1 MKGFFKTVLAS
12 LVGLVLFFILLVMFA
27 GVIISG
33 QEAPKPLED
42 NTLLV
47 VNLSVPISDKAPR
60 QKFSDVI
67 GGAIQK
73 KETGQQSLRT
83 VVRAIRKAA
92 KNEHISAL
100 YLKGSVV
107 RKDYSSGWAALKEV
121 REAIAAFRESGKPV
135 ITWQE
140 GLDEETLY
148 VVSPADEIV
157 LNPLGLLEFNGFA
170 AEVKY
175 YRQAFEKYGIDVQVT
190 RVGKYKSA
198 VEPFLLDHMSA
209 ENREQLNT
217 LLNDMFSEVVTG
229 IASSRNLKADDLYS
243 LAQNEAVIPARE
255 ALARGFVTKVDYY
268 DVVLDRL
275 RELTG
280 TEAGEDVERLVGASD
295 FLASVEKDAE
305 GKDKLVVIYA
315 EGDIISGDDEDQVGG
330 TYISRLLRKARED
343 ENVKAVVLRVNSPGG
358 SADASDIIQRET
370 ILLKKEKPL
379 IVSMGTVA
387 ASGGYWI
394 SAYGDEI
401 YAEPNTITGSIGV
414 FGMFLNIKKLVNEFG
429 VKVETARTAP
439 AADIFSLFRPKT
451 EQELAVIQKFIDNIY
466 DQFLDK
472 VSEGRKLDRARVH
485 EIAQGRVWSGR
496 QAKQLGLVDE
506 FGGLED
512 AIAAAADKA
521 GLKDYTVEEYQQPGS
536 FMDDIMKELG
546 FSASTSTGVPVL
558 DSMWQELGYLLQKA
572 DAKGFYVRLPYDLTV
587 H

>member
-1 MKGFFKTVLAS
+1 MKGFVKTVFAT
-12 LVGLVLFFILLVMFA
+12 LVGLVLFVVLLVMFA
-27 GVIISG
+27 GLVITG
-33 QEAPKPLED
+33 QEMSKPLED

-47 VNLSVPISDKAPR
+47 INLSVPITDKAPR
-60 QKFSDVI
+60 QKFTDLI
-67 GGAIQK
+67 DGAVQK
-73 KETGQQSLRT
+73 KDAGKQSLRT
-83 VVRAIRKAA
+83 LVTAIRKAA
-92 KNEHISAL
+92 QNEHVSGL
-100 YLKGSVV
+100 YLKGNVA
-107 RKDYSSGWAALKEV
+107 RDGYASGWAALKEL
-121 REAIAAFRESGKPV
+121 REAIAAFKASGKPV

-170 AEVKY
+170 AEVTY
-175 YRQAFEKYGIDVQVT
+175 FRQAFEKYGIDVQVT

-198 VEPFLLDHMSA
+198 VEPFLLDHMSK
-209 ENREQLNT
+209 ENREQLDS
-217 LLNDMFSEVVTG
+217 LLGDMFDEVVNG
-229 IASSRNLKADDLYS
+229 IAASRNLPPQS
-243 LAQNEAVIPARE
+243 LHRLAREEAVIDAPT
-255 ALARGFVTKVDYY
+255 ALARGLVTRVDYY
-268 DVVLDRL
+268 DVVLERL

-280 TEAGEDVERLVGASD
+280 TDAGEDIERLTGASD
-295 FLASVEKDAE
+295 FLASVEKDDQD
-305 GKDKLVVIYA
+305 KDKLAIIYA
-315 EGDIISGDDEDQVGG
+315 EGDILSGDDEDQVAG

-343 ENVKAVVLRVNSPGG
+343 DKVKAVVLRVNSPGG

-394 SAYGDEI
+394 SAYADEI

-451 EQELAVIQKFIDNIY
+451 EEELAVIQKFIDSIY

-472 VSEGRKLDRARVH
+472 VSEGRKLNRTAVH
-485 EIAQGRVWSGR
+485 EIAQGRVWSGKR
-496 QAKQLGLVDE
+496 AKKLGLVDK

-521 GLKDYTVEEYQQPGS
+521 GLEDYSIEEYQQPGS
-536 FMDDIMKELG
+536 FMDDIMEELG
-546 FSASTSTGVPVL
+546 FTASAGTGLPML
-558 DSMWQELGYLLQKA
+558 DSLWKGAGYLLQHT
-572 DAKGFYVRLPYDLTV
+572 DPKGIFVRLPYDLNI

>member
-1 MKGFFKTVLAS
+1 MKSFLKTAMAS
-12 LVGLVLFFILLVMFA
+12 LVGLVLFLVLLVMLA
-27 GVIISG
+27 GVIITS

-67 GGAIQK
+67 GGAIRK
-73 KETGQQSLRT
+73 KDAGQQSLRT
-83 VVRAIRKAA
+83 LVRAIHKAA
-92 KNEHISAL
+92 GNDHISAL
-100 YLKGSVV
+100 YLKGNVV
-107 RKDYSSGWAALKEV
+107 RKGYASGWAALKEV
-121 REAIAAFRESGKPV
+121 REAVAAFRDAGKPV

-140 GLDEETLY
+140 DLDEETLY
-148 VVSPADEIV
+148 VVSPANEIV
-157 LNPLGLLEFNGFA
+157 LNPMALMEFNGFA

-198 VEPFLLDHMSA
+198 VEPFLLDHMSD
-209 ENREQLNT
+209 ESREQLNS
-217 LLNDMFSEVVTG
+217 LLNDMFDEAVAD
-229 IASSRNLKADDLYS
+229 IARSRKLSPDSLYS

-255 ALARGFVTKVDYY
+255 ALSRGFVTSVDYY
-268 DVVLDRL
+268 DVVLKRL
-275 RELTG
+275 RELTD
-280 TEAGEDVERLVGASD
+280 TKAGEEIERLVGVSD
-295 FLASVEKDAE
+295 FLASVEKESED
-305 GKDKLVVIYA
+305 KDKLVVIYA
-315 EGDIISGDDEDQVGG
+315 EGDIVSGNDEDEVAG

-343 ENVKAVVLRVNSPGG
+343 DDVKAVVLRVNSPGG

-414 FGMFLNIKKLVNEFG
+414 FGMYLNIKKLVNEFG

-439 AADIFSLFRPKT
+439 AADIYSLFRPKT
-451 EQELAVIQKFIDNIY
+451 ERELAVIQKFVDSIY

-472 VSEGRKLDRARVH
+472 VSEGRKLDRAAVH
-485 EIAQGRVWSGR
+485 EIAQGRVWSGK
-496 QAKQLGLVDE
+496 QARQLGLVDK

-521 GLKDYTVEEYQQPGS
+521 GLKDYRVEEYQQPGS
-536 FMDDIMKELG
+536 FMDDIMEELG
-546 FSASTSTGVPVL
+546 FSASVKTGVPLL
-558 DSMWQELGYLLQKA
+558 DSMWEELGYLLQKA
-572 DAKGFYVRLPYDLTV
+572 DSKGIYVRLPYDLSV

>member
-12 LVGLVLFFILLVMFA
+12 LMGLVLFFILLVMLA
-27 GVIISG
+27 GVIING

-47 VNLSVPISDKAPR
+47 INLSGPISDKAPR
-60 QKFSDVI
+60 QKFSEVI

-295 FLASVEKDAE
+295 FLASVEKDE
-305 GKDKLVVIYA
+305 KGKDKLVVIYA

-451 EQELAVIQKFIDNIY
+451 EQELAVIQTFIDSIY

-558 DSMWQELGYLLQKA
+558 DSLWRELGYLLQKA